1 MAKAV
6 KLADIAERVG
16 VSTVTVSKAL
26 SGQKGVS
33 EEVREKIHSIAKELG
48 YQQPSAARKSQNQK
62 SYNIG
67 ILISERFLDKYES
80 FYWQMY
86 QAVATRATAKECFTM
101 LEVIGM
107 AEEENGRLPKLVQ
120 ERKVDGI
127 IVIGK
132 MMDDYLQH
140 LNTEAGIPVIYLD
153 YYNGREASDSVISN
167 SYYGTYELTYYLY
180 RMGHRKIAYIH
191 GDDTSVTKNRLGSFY
206 RTLQRLGIEEPD
218 EYVRP
223 SFYRDADLAGERTGE
238 LLDLK
243 DPPTCILYPDD
254 YAALGGINEIRERG
268 LRIPEDI
275 SVAGYDGINIAQVLE
290 PRLTTLCQDTAAIG
304 RIAAERLIELIE
316 HPKTTVIEKYTV
328 DGTLFKGASV
338 KTVYPPRGFK

>member
-33 EEVREKIHSIAKELG
+33 EEVREKIRSIAEELG
-48 YQQPSAARKSQNQK
+48 YQQPSAAKKSQNQK

-107 AEEENGRLPKLVQ
+107 SEEENGRMPKLVQ

-132 MMDDYLQH
+132 MMDGYLQH

-180 RMGHRKIAYIH
+180 RMGHRKIAYVGTLLATESITDRYF
-191 GDDTSVTKNRLGSFY
+191 GYQKALLELGLEQKKEWVLDDRH
-206 RTLQRLGIEEPD
+206 IE
-218 EYVRP
+218 
-223 SFYRDADLAGERTGE
+223 TGE
-238 LLDLK
+238 IDTVNMLQIPKDMPTAFVCNCDLTASFLIK
-243 DPPTCILYPDD
+243 K
-254 YAALGGINEIRERG
+254 
-268 LRIPEDI
+268 LRDNGYRVPEDI
-275 SVAGYDGINIAQVLE
+275 SVVGFDNYLYPGLSDIQI
-290 PRLTTLCQDTAAIG
+290 TTY
-304 RIAAERLIELIE
+304 E
-316 HPKTTVIEKYTV
+316 V
-328 DGTLFKGASV
+328 DLGEMAK
-338 KTVYPPRGFK
+338 KTVHNMINKISNENYKPGVHIVEGHLVLKESVAKI

>member
-33 EEVREKIHSIAKELG
+33 EEVREKIRSIAEDLG
-48 YQQPSAARKSQNQK
+48 YQQPSAVRKSQNHK
-62 SYNIG
+62 NFNIG
-67 ILISERFLDKYES
+67 ILISERFLVKYES

-86 QAVATRATAKECFTM
+86 QAVATRATAEECFTM
-101 LEVIGM
+101 LEVIGK
-107 AEEENGRLPKLVQ
+107 AEEESSRMPKLVQ

-132 MMDDYLQH
+132 MMDAYLQH

-180 RMGHRKIAYIH
+180 RMGHRKIAYVGTLLAMESITDRYF
-191 GDDTSVTKNRLGSFY
+191 GYQKALLELGLEQKKGWVLDDRH
-206 RTLQRLGIEEPD
+206 IE
-218 EYVRP
+218 
-223 SFYRDADLAGERTGE
+223 TGE
-238 LLDLK
+238 IDTVNMLQIPKDMPTAFVCNCDLTASFLIKKLK
-243 DPPTCILYPDD
+243 DNGY
-254 YAALGGINEIRERG
+254 RV
-268 LRIPEDI
+268 PEDI
-275 SVAGYDGINIAQVLE
+275 SVVGFDNYLYPGLSDIQITTYEVDLKEMAKKAVYNMISKISNENYKPGIHIVEGHMVLKESVAQI
-290 PRLTTLCQDTAAIG
+290 PSRKA
-304 RIAAERLIELIE
+304 
-316 HPKTTVIEKYTV
+316 
-328 DGTLFKGASV
+328 
-338 KTVYPPRGFK
+338 

>member
-33 EEVREKIHSIAKELG
+33 EEVREKIRSIAEELG
-48 YQQPSAARKSQNQK
+48 YQQPSAVRKSQNHK
-62 SYNIG
+62 NFNIG
-67 ILISERFLDKYES
+67 ILISERFLVKYES

-86 QAVATRATAKECFTM
+86 QAVATRATAEECFTM
-101 LEVIGM
+101 LEVIGK
-107 AEEENGRLPKLVQ
+107 AEEESSRMPKLVQ

-132 MMDDYLQH
+132 MMDAYLQH

-180 RMGHRKIAYIH
+180 RMGHRKIAYVGTLLAMESITDRYF
-191 GDDTSVTKNRLGSFY
+191 GYQKALLELGLEQKKGWVLDDRH
-206 RTLQRLGIEEPD
+206 IE
-218 EYVRP
+218 
-223 SFYRDADLAGERTGE
+223 TGE
-238 LLDLK
+238 IDTVNMLQIPKDMPTAFVCNCDLTASFLIKKLK
-243 DPPTCILYPDD
+243 DNGY
-254 YAALGGINEIRERG
+254 RV
-268 LRIPEDI
+268 PEDI
-275 SVAGYDGINIAQVLE
+275 SVVGVDNYLYPGLSDIQITTYEVDLEEMARRAIHNMISKISNENYKPGIHIVEGHMVLKESVAQI
-290 PRLTTLCQDTAAIG
+290 PSGKA
-304 RIAAERLIELIE
+304 
-316 HPKTTVIEKYTV
+316 
-328 DGTLFKGASV
+328 
-338 KTVYPPRGFK
+338 

>member
-6 KLADIAERVG
+6 KLSDIAERVG

-33 EEVREKIHSIAKELG
+33 EEVREKIRSIAEELG
-48 YQQPSAARKSQNQK
+48 YQQPSAARKSQNHK
-62 SYNIG
+62 NFNIG
-67 ILISERFLDKYES
+67 ILISERFLVKYES

-101 LEVIGM
+101 LEVIGKV
-107 AEEENGRLPKLVQ
+107 EEENGRMPKLVQ

-132 MMDDYLQH
+132 MMDAYLQH

-180 RMGHRKIAYIH
+180 RMGHRKIAYVGTLLATESITDRYF
-191 GDDTSVTKNRLGSFY
+191 GYQKALLELGLEQKKEWVLDDRH
-206 RTLQRLGIEEPD
+206 IE
-218 EYVRP
+218 
-223 SFYRDADLAGERTGE
+223 TGE
-238 LLDLK
+238 IDTVNMLQIPKDMPTAFVCNCDLTASFLIKKLK
-243 DPPTCILYPDD
+243 DNGY
-254 YAALGGINEIRERG
+254 RV
-268 LRIPEDI
+268 PEDI
-275 SVAGYDGINIAQVLE
+275 SVVGFDNYLYPGLSDIQITTYEVDLKEMAKKAVYNMISKISNENYKPGIHIVEGHMVLKESVAQI
-290 PRLTTLCQDTAAIG
+290 PSGKA
-304 RIAAERLIELIE
+304 
-316 HPKTTVIEKYTV
+316 
-328 DGTLFKGASV
+328 
-338 KTVYPPRGFK
+338 

>member
-33 EEVREKIHSIAKELG
+33 EEVREKIRSIAEELG

-86 QAVATRATAKECFTM
+86 QSVATRATAKECFTM

-167 SYYGTYELTYYLY
+167 SYYGTYELTYYL
-180 RMGHRKIAYIH
+180 
-191 GDDTSVTKNRLGSFY
+191 
-206 RTLQRLGIEEPD
+206 
-218 EYVRP
+218 
-223 SFYRDADLAGERTGE
+223 
-238 LLDLK
+238 
-243 DPPTCILYPDD
+243 
-254 YAALGGINEIRERG
+254 
-268 LRIPEDI
+268 
-275 SVAGYDGINIAQVLE
+275 
-290 PRLTTLCQDTAAIG
+290 
-304 RIAAERLIELIE
+304 
-316 HPKTTVIEKYTV
+316 
-328 DGTLFKGASV
+328 
-338 KTVYPPRGFK
+338 

>member
-33 EEVREKIHSIAKELG
+33 EEVREKIRSIAEELG
-48 YQQPSAARKSQNQK
+48 YQQPSAARKSQNHK
-62 SYNIG
+62 NFNIG
-67 ILISERFLDKYES
+67 ILISERFLVKYES

-86 QAVATRATAKECFTM
+86 QAVATRATAEECFTM
-101 LEVIGM
+101 LEVIGK
-107 AEEENGRLPKLVQ
+107 AEEENGRMPKLVQ

-132 MMDDYLQH
+132 MMDAYLQH

-180 RMGHRKIAYIH
+180 RMGHRKIAYVGTLLAMESITDRYF
-191 GDDTSVTKNRLGSFY
+191 GYQKALLELGLEQKKGWVLDDRH
-206 RTLQRLGIEEPD
+206 IE
-218 EYVRP
+218 
-223 SFYRDADLAGERTGE
+223 TGE
-238 LLDLK
+238 IDTVNMLQIPKDMPTAFVCNCDLTASFLIKKLK
-243 DPPTCILYPDD
+243 DNGY
-254 YAALGGINEIRERG
+254 RV
-268 LRIPEDI
+268 PEDI
-275 SVAGYDGINIAQVLE
+275 SVVGFDNYLYPGLSDIQITTYEVDLKEMAKKAVYNMISKISNENYKPGIHIVEGHMVLKESVAQI
-290 PRLTTLCQDTAAIG
+290 PSGKA
-304 RIAAERLIELIE
+304 
-316 HPKTTVIEKYTV
+316 
-328 DGTLFKGASV
+328 
-338 KTVYPPRGFK
+338 

>member
-33 EEVREKIHSIAKELG
+33 EEVREKIRSIAEDLG
-48 YQQPSAARKSQNQK
+48 YQQPSAVRKSQNHK
-62 SYNIG
+62 NFNIG
-67 ILISERFLDKYES
+67 ILISERFLVKYES

-86 QAVATRATAKECFTM
+86 QAVATRATAEECFTM
-101 LEVIGM
+101 LEVIGK
-107 AEEENGRLPKLVQ
+107 AEEENGRMPKLVQ

-132 MMDDYLQH
+132 MMDAYLQH

-180 RMGHRKIAYIH
+180 RMGHRKIAYVGTLLATESITDRYF
-191 GDDTSVTKNRLGSFY
+191 GYQKALLELGLEQKKGWVLDDRH
-206 RTLQRLGIEEPD
+206 IE
-218 EYVRP
+218 
-223 SFYRDADLAGERTGE
+223 TGE
-238 LLDLK
+238 IDTVNMLQIPKDMPTAFVCNCDQTASFLIKKLK
-243 DPPTCILYPDD
+243 DNGY
-254 YAALGGINEIRERG
+254 RV
-268 LRIPEDI
+268 PEDI
-275 SVAGYDGINIAQVLE
+275 SVVGFDNYLYPGLSDIQITTYEVDLEEMARRAIHNMISKISNENYKPGIHIVEGHMVLKESVAQI
-290 PRLTTLCQDTAAIG
+290 PSGKA
-304 RIAAERLIELIE
+304 
-316 HPKTTVIEKYTV
+316 
-328 DGTLFKGASV
+328 
-338 KTVYPPRGFK
+338 

>member
-33 EEVREKIHSIAKELG
+33 EEVREKIRSIAEDLG
-48 YQQPSAARKSQNQK
+48 YQQPSAVRKSQNHK
-62 SYNIG
+62 NFNIG
-67 ILISERFLDKYES
+67 ILISERFLVKYES

-86 QAVATRATAKECFTM
+86 QAVATRATAEECFTM
-101 LEVIGM
+101 LEVIGK
-107 AEEENGRLPKLVQ
+107 AEEESSRMPKLVQ

-132 MMDDYLQH
+132 MMDAYLQH

-180 RMGHRKIAYIH
+180 RMGHRKIAYVGTLLAMESITDRYF
-191 GDDTSVTKNRLGSFY
+191 GYQKALLELGLEQKKGWVLDDRH
-206 RTLQRLGIEEPD
+206 IE
-218 EYVRP
+218 
-223 SFYRDADLAGERTGE
+223 TGE
-238 LLDLK
+238 IDTVNMLQIPKDMPTAFVCNCDLTASFLIKKLK
-243 DPPTCILYPDD
+243 DN
-254 YAALGGINEIRERG
+254 GFRV
-268 LRIPEDI
+268 PEDI
-275 SVAGYDGINIAQVLE
+275 SVVGFDNYLYPGLSDIQITTYEVDLKEMAKKAVYNMISKISNENYKPGIHIVEGHMVLKESVAQI
-290 PRLTTLCQDTAAIG
+290 PSGKA
-304 RIAAERLIELIE
+304 
-316 HPKTTVIEKYTV
+316 
-328 DGTLFKGASV
+328 
-338 KTVYPPRGFK
+338 

>member
-33 EEVREKIHSIAKELG
+33 EEVREKIRSIAEELG
-48 YQQPSAARKSQNQK
+48 YQQPSVARKSQNRK
-62 SYNIG
+62 NYNIG
-67 ILISERFLDKYES
+67 ILISERFLVKYES

-101 LEVIGM
+101 LEVIGK
-107 AEEENGRLPKLVQ
+107 AEEESSKMPKLVQ

-132 MMDDYLQH
+132 MMDAYLQH

-180 RMGHRKIAYIH
+180 RMGHRKIAYVGTLLATESITDRYF
-191 GDDTSVTKNRLGSFY
+191 GYQKALLELGLQQKKEWVLDDRH
-206 RTLQRLGIEEPD
+206 IE
-218 EYVRP
+218 
-223 SFYRDADLAGERTGE
+223 TGE
-238 LLDLK
+238 IDTVTMLQIPKDMPTAFVCNCDLTASFLIKKLK
-243 DPPTCILYPDD
+243 DNGY
-254 YAALGGINEIRERG
+254 RV
-268 LRIPEDI
+268 PEDI
-275 SVAGYDGINIAQVLE
+275 SVVGFDNYLYPGLSDIQITTYEVDLEEMAGRAIHNMISKISNENYKPGIHIVEGHMVLKESVAQI
-290 PRLTTLCQDTAAIG
+290 PFGKA
-304 RIAAERLIELIE
+304 
-316 HPKTTVIEKYTV
+316 
-328 DGTLFKGASV
+328 
-338 KTVYPPRGFK
+338 

>member
-6 KLADIAERVG
+6 KLADIAEMVG

-33 EEVREKIHSIAKELG
+33 EEVRGKIRSIAEELG
-48 YQQPSAARKSQNQK
+48 YQQPSAARKSQNRK

-67 ILISERFLDKYES
+67 ILISERFLVKYES

-86 QAVATRATAKECFTM
+86 QSVATRATAKECFTM
-101 LEVIGM
+101 LEVIGK
-107 AEEENGRLPKLVQ
+107 AEEENRKMPKLVQ

-132 MMDDYLQH
+132 MMDAYLQP

-180 RMGHRKIAYIH
+180 RMGHRKIAYVGTLLATESITDRYF
-191 GDDTSVTKNRLGSFY
+191 GYQKALLELGLEQKKEWVLDDRH
-206 RTLQRLGIEEPD
+206 IE
-218 EYVRP
+218 
-223 SFYRDADLAGERTGE
+223 TGE
-238 LLDLK
+238 IDTVNMLQIPNDMPTAFVCNCDLTASFLIRKLK
-243 DPPTCILYPDD
+243 DNGY
-254 YAALGGINEIRERG
+254 RV
-268 LRIPEDI
+268 PEDI
-275 SVAGYDGINIAQVLE
+275 SVVGFDNYLYPGLSDIQITTYEVDLE
-290 PRLTTLCQDTAAIG
+290 EMA
-304 RIAAERLIELIE
+304 
-316 HPKTTVIEKYTV
+316 K
-328 DGTLFKGASV
+328 
-338 KTVYPPRGFK
+338 KTVHNMISKISNDNYKPGIHIVEGHLVLKESVAQIPSGKE

>member
-33 EEVREKIHSIAKELG
+33 EEVREKIRSIAEELG

-107 AEEENGRLPKLVQ
+107 LSL
-120 ERKVDGI
+120 I
-127 IVIGK
+127 
-132 MMDDYLQH
+132 H
-140 LNTEAGIPVIYLD
+140 
-153 YYNGREASDSVISN
+153 IS
-167 SYYGTYELTYYLY
+167 
-180 RMGHRKIAYIH
+180 
-191 GDDTSVTKNRLGSFY
+191 
-206 RTLQRLGIEEPD
+206 EPT
-218 EYVRP
+218 R
-223 SFYRDADLAGERTGE
+223 
-238 LLDLK
+238 
-243 DPPTCILYPDD
+243 
-254 YAALGGINEIRERG
+254 
-268 LRIPEDI
+268 
-275 SVAGYDGINIAQVLE
+275 
-290 PRLTTLCQDTAAIG
+290 
-304 RIAAERLIELIE
+304 
-316 HPKTTVIEKYTV
+316 H
-328 DGTLFKGASV
+328 
-338 KTVYPPRGFK
+338 

>member
-33 EEVREKIHSIAKELG
+33 EEVREKIHSIAEELG
-48 YQQPSAARKSQNQK
+48 YQQPSAARKSQNHK
-62 SYNIG
+62 NFNIG
-67 ILISERFLDKYES
+67 ILISERFLVKYES

-86 QAVATRATAKECFTM
+86 QAVATRATAEECFTM
-101 LEVIGM
+101 LEVIGK
-107 AEEENGRLPKLVQ
+107 AEEESSRMPKLVQ

-132 MMDDYLQH
+132 MMDAYLQH

-180 RMGHRKIAYIH
+180 RMGHRKIAYVGTLLAMESITDRYF
-191 GDDTSVTKNRLGSFY
+191 GYQKALLELGLEQKKGWVLDDRH
-206 RTLQRLGIEEPD
+206 IE
-218 EYVRP
+218 
-223 SFYRDADLAGERTGE
+223 TGE
-238 LLDLK
+238 IDTVNMLQIPKDMPTAFVCNCDLTASFLIKKLK
-243 DPPTCILYPDD
+243 DNGY
-254 YAALGGINEIRERG
+254 RV
-268 LRIPEDI
+268 PEDI
-275 SVAGYDGINIAQVLE
+275 SVVGFDNYLYPGLSDIQITTYEVDLKEMAKKAVYNMISKISNENYKPGIHIVEGHMVLKESVAQI
-290 PRLTTLCQDTAAIG
+290 PSGKA
-304 RIAAERLIELIE
+304 
-316 HPKTTVIEKYTV
+316 
-328 DGTLFKGASV
+328 
-338 KTVYPPRGFK
+338 

>member
-6 KLADIAERVG
+6 KLSDIAERVG

-33 EEVREKIHSIAKELG
+33 EEVREKIHSIAEELG
-48 YQQPSAARKSQNQK
+48 YQQPSAARKSQNHK
-62 SYNIG
+62 NFNIG
-67 ILISERFLDKYES
+67 ILISERFLVKYES

-140 LNTEAGIPVIYLD
+140 LNTEAGIPVICLD

-180 RMGHRKIAYIH
+180 RMGHRKIAYVGTLLATESITDRYF
-191 GDDTSVTKNRLGSFY
+191 GYQKALLELGLEQKKEWVLDDRH
-206 RTLQRLGIEEPD
+206 IE
-218 EYVRP
+218 
-223 SFYRDADLAGERTGE
+223 TGE
-238 LLDLK
+238 IDTVNMLQIPKDMPTAFVCNCDLTASFLIKKLK
-243 DPPTCILYPDD
+243 DNGY
-254 YAALGGINEIRERG
+254 RV
-268 LRIPEDI
+268 PEDI
-275 SVAGYDGINIAQVLE
+275 SVVGFDNYLYPGLSDIQITTYEVDLKEMAKKVVYNMISKISNENYKPGIHIVEGHMVLKESVAQI
-290 PRLTTLCQDTAAIG
+290 PSGKA
-304 RIAAERLIELIE
+304 
-316 HPKTTVIEKYTV
+316 
-328 DGTLFKGASV
+328 
-338 KTVYPPRGFK
+338 

>member
-48 YQQPSAARKSQNQK
+48 YQQPSAARKSQNHK
-62 SYNIG
+62 NFNIG
-67 ILISERFLDKYES
+67 ILISERFLVKYES

-86 QAVATRATAKECFTM
+86 QAVATRATAEECFTM
-101 LEVIGM
+101 LEVIGK
-107 AEEENGRLPKLVQ
+107 AEEENGRMPKLVQ

-132 MMDDYLQH
+132 MMDAYLQH
-140 LNTEAGIPVIYLD
+140 LNTEAGIPVIYMD

-180 RMGHRKIAYIH
+180 RMGHRKIAYVGTLLAMESITDRYF
-191 GDDTSVTKNRLGSFY
+191 GYQKALLELGLEQKKEWVLDDRH
-206 RTLQRLGIEEPD
+206 IE
-218 EYVRP
+218 
-223 SFYRDADLAGERTGE
+223 TGE
-238 LLDLK
+238 IDTVNMLQIPKDMPTAFVCNCDLTASFLIKKLK
-243 DPPTCILYPDD
+243 DNGY
-254 YAALGGINEIRERG
+254 RV
-268 LRIPEDI
+268 PEDI
-275 SVAGYDGINIAQVLE
+275 SVVGFDNYLYPGLSDIQITTYEVDLEEMARRAIHNMISKISNENYKPGIHIVEGHMVLKESVAQI
-290 PRLTTLCQDTAAIG
+290 PSGKA
-304 RIAAERLIELIE
+304 
-316 HPKTTVIEKYTV
+316 
-328 DGTLFKGASV
+328 
-338 KTVYPPRGFK
+338 

>member
-33 EEVREKIHSIAKELG
+33 EEVREKIRSIAEELG

-107 AEEENGRLPKLVQ
+107 PEEENGRMPKLVQ
-120 ERKVDGI
+120 EHKVDGI

-132 MMDDYLQH
+132 MMDTYLQH

-153 YYNGREASDSVISN
+153 YYNGREAAIP
-167 SYYGTYELTYYLY
+167 L
-180 RMGHRKIAYIH
+180 
-191 GDDTSVTKNRLGSFY
+191 F
-206 RTLQRLGIEEPD
+206 QQ
-218 EYVRP
+218 
-223 SFYRDADLAGERTGE
+223 
-238 LLDLK
+238 LLRNL
-243 DPPTCILYPDD
+243 
-254 YAALGGINEIRERG
+254 
-268 LRIPEDI
+268 
-275 SVAGYDGINIAQVLE
+275 
-290 PRLTTLCQDTAAIG
+290 
-304 RIAAERLIELIE
+304 
-316 HPKTTVIEKYTV
+316 
-328 DGTLFKGASV
+328 
-338 KTVYPPRGFK
+338 